1 MTTLKSILI
10 GQHVASSARTATFSG
25 SSSNVPDDPI
35 MSSYLLTCLLM
46 NHQGKYFQV
55 WRMQEAG
62 SCTARF
68 PMEDSLLNS
77 HSSKEESSSGVCVPS
92 STGIYWG
99 ISCITIGEWANLFSL
114 QRVLSTPQQQHM
126 WMHSLPFTQC
136 CARPPF
142 PGLLSATLPYTQ
154 WLFWLLA
161 SVGGRQES
169 KAASQNDL
177 HSHKQ
182 LFHFPSLWNKGKG
195 CVFLPARQQAAW
207 QRQPLR
213 LSRLASCCSSLAGV
227 MLLPLVQ
234 VWVCLGRKGKG
245 AVLPS
250 MLCGTAHTVHEAQL
264 QPPSPSFNIP
274 AAVQSNTQPHKGN
287 FSTCSEDFYA
297 IKWKFTLD
305 TAAVGKYTFF
315 FFYLYIHISLLM
327 HRSDKSVWYCWL
339 APCMRCQL
347 KLVV

>member
-25 SSSNVPDDPI
+25 SSSNVPGDPI
-35 MSSYLLTCLLM
+35 MSSYLLMCLLM

-55 WRMQEAG
+55 WRMQESG

-77 HSSKEESSSGVCVPS
+77 SSSKEESISGVCVPS
-92 STGIYWG
+92 SIGIYWG
-99 ISCITIGEWANLFSL
+99 ISCITIGEWANRFSL
-114 QRVLSTPQQQHM
+114 QRVPSTPQQQHM
-126 WMHSLPFTQC
+126 WMHSLPFTQR

-142 PGLLSATLPYTQ
+142 PGLLSAILPYTQ

-182 LFHFPSLWNKGKG
+182 LFHFPSPWQKGKD
-195 CVFLPARQQAAW
+195 FLPERQQAAW
-207 QRQPLR
+207 QRQPLW
-213 LSRLASCCSSLAGV
+213 LSCLASCCSSLAVV

-234 VWVCLGRKGKG
+234 IWVCLGRKGKG

-250 MLCGTAHTVHEAQL
+250 MLCGTAHTELCTKLSCSHPPHPSTS
-264 QPPSPSFNIP
+264 QPLSNPTCNLTWEIFLP
-274 AAVQSNTQPHKGN
+274 ALRT
-287 FSTCSEDFYA
+287 ST
-297 IKWKFTLD
+297 L
-305 TAAVGKYTFF
+305 
-315 FFYLYIHISLLM
+315 
-327 HRSDKSVWYCWL
+327 
-339 APCMRCQL
+339 
-347 KLVV
+347 